1 MTIRGAAAV
10 DVAAVLEFWR
20 RTRSEGASFR
30 DDEKIVARLLAD
42 DPGALLLAER
52 DGELIGTLIAAWDG
66 WRGNMYRLAVAPEHR
81 RQGVGLRLIS
91 EGERRLR
98 ELGAG
103 RVSVLVWRDDP
114 PAYGLWEAAGYDD
127 DSGVARFVRNL

>member
-1 MTIRGAAAV
+1 VRIRSAEAA
-10 DVAAVLEFWR
+10 DIAAVLELWAR
-20 RTRSEGASFR
+20 ARSTGASTR
-30 DDEKIVARLLAD
+30 DDEEVVGRLLSV

-52 DGELIGTLIAAWDG
+52 DGELVGTLIAAWDG

-81 RQGVGLRLIS
+81 RQGVGLRLIA

-114 PAYGLWEAAGYDD
+114 QAYGLWAAAGYGD
-127 DSGVARFVRNL
+127 DSGVARFVRNF